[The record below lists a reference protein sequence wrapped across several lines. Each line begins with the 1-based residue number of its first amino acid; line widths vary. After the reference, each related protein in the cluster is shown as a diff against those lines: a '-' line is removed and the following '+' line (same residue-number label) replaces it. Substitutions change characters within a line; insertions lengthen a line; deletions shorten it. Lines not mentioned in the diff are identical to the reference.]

1 MVVLTAILIAAEGK
15 GDAVEA
21 EFIKL
26 VPKVLKDP
34 GALAYIVHRA
44 VDNPNKFL
52 VYEQYENQESYQA
65 HSKTE
70 HFKAFG
76 QGIRG
81 LLTGRAE
88 VQFYNKVA

>member
-1 MVVLTAILIAAEGK
+1 MVVLTAILMAAEGK

-21 EFIKL
+21 EFKKL
-26 VPKVLKDP
+26 VPQVLKDP

-52 VYEQYENQESYQA
+52 VYEQYENQDAFQA

-70 HFKAFG
+70 HFKAWG
-76 QGIRG
+76 LATRG
-81 LLTGRAE
+81 MYAGRAE
-88 VQFYNKVA
+88 IQFYNKVA